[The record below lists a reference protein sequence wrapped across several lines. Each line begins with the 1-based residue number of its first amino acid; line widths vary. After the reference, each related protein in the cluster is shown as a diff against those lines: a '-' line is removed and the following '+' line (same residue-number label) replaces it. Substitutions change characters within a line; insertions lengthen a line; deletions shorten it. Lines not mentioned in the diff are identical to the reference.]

1 MQSLGF
7 MSLVTAAV
15 LAGMSHY
22 FRNTWP
28 TLAAVEAGLAVLNLG
43 VAIRGFM
50 LHALII
56 AFQKKD

>member
-1 MQSLGF
+1 MISYFLTAYAD
-7 MSLVTAAV
+7 LVAALV
-15 LAGMSHY
+15 A
-22 FRNTWP
+22 
-28 TLAAVEAGLAVLNLG
+28 AGLAVLNLG

>member
-1 MQSLGF
+1 MKSLGF
-7 MSLVTAAV
+7 INLVAAAV

-28 TLAAVEAGLAVLNLG
+28 TLAAVEAGLVVLNLG
-43 VAIRGFM
+43 LAIRGFV

-56 AFQKKD
+56 TFREKE